1 MIAVGQPPNGAGR
14 HDLEPWVQRVLE
26 TIYRLDGALDVAD
39 FRVDGDRLDVLLG
52 VDRPNTRESLLV
64 QHDADCTWVALFIDD
79 HVRLRAQMFLERV
92 STRQPT
98 APVAGAPVDGL
109 DDFCVT
115 TEGVS
120 HFVYFTFCGHRLNR
134 PVSEVEL
141 EIQAEIDKYLVLR
154 LVLPIPRGDLVS
166 ALYDRVELFPE
177 LDADQRA
184 RYREANRLGRRY
196 ARWIESQIRSGRTAE
211 ALADA
216 RRLYR
221 MPLAAKLGHI
231 DSVSVVG

>member
-1 MIAVGQPPNGAGR
+1 MIERTDR

-39 FRVDGDRLDVLLG
+39 FRVDGDRLDVMLG
-52 VDRPNTRESLLV
+52 PDRPSSRESLLV
-64 QHDADCTWVALFIDD
+64 QHDAECTWVALFIEDE
-79 HVRLRAQMFLERV
+79 VRLRAKMFLEQV
-92 STRQPT
+92 SALQAT
-98 APVAGAPVDGL
+98 AVDGL

-120 HFVYFTFCGHRLNR
+120 HFVYFTFCGHRLDR

-154 LVLPIPRGDLVS
+154 LVLPVSRSDLVS
-166 ALYDRVELFPE
+166 TLYDRIELLPD
-177 LDADQRA
+177 LDADRRA

-196 ARWIESQIRSGRTAE
+196 ARWIEAQIRSGRTAE

-231 DSVSVVG
+231 DSVRLV